1 MNVDPNRNYAV
12 ISGDFIGFSELPA
25 DIREASYHLV
35 KQAGTELAR
44 LFPTAMPWEVDMF
57 RGDGW
62 QFVLADPVIS
72 LRAAL
77 FFRAYLR
84 ARAGGF
90 STDVRLAIGVG
101 PIDYVPDNRV
111 SAGDG
116 TAFRLSGRLLDQMA
130 RQKAGSMRFVM
141 ENRELALPLDGI
153 TLLIGA
159 LADSW
164 TERQARAVTGA
175 LEGLKTIQIAGFWPN
190 KISYQAA
197 GKHIS
202 RARWPEIQTG
212 LKIFEAVASGS
223 CLNFCLKKQE
233 DV

>member
-1 MNVDPNRNYAV
+1 MRADPKQKYAV
-12 ISGDFIGFSELPA
+12 VSGDFIGFSGLPA
-25 DIREASYHLV
+25 QIRESSYHLV
-35 KQAGTELAR
+35 KQAGVELTR
-44 LFPTAMPWEVDMF
+44 LFPAAMPWEVDMF

-84 ARAGGF
+84 ARAGGHA
-90 STDVRLAIGVG
+90 TDVRLAIGVG

-130 RQKAGSMRFVM
+130 KQKTGSMRFVM
-141 ENRELALPLDGI
+141 KDEKRSLPLDGI

-159 LADSW
+159 LADNW
-164 TERQARAVTGA
+164 TERQARAAAGA
-175 LEGLKTIQIAGFWPN
+175 LQGLKTFQIAGLWPD
-190 KISYQAA
+190 KITYQAA
-197 GKHIS
+197 GKHLR

-212 LKIFEAVASGS
+212 LKIFEAAASGS
-223 CLNFCLKKQE
+223 
-233 DV
+233 

>member
-1 MNVDPNRNYAV
+1 MNVDPDRNYAV
-12 ISGDFIGFSELPA
+12 ISGDFIGFSDLPA
-25 DIREASYHLV
+25 ENREASYHLV

-44 LFPTAMPWEVDMF
+44 LFPAAMPWEVDMF

-130 RQKAGSMRFVM
+130 RQKSGSMRFIM
-141 ENRELALPLDGI
+141 ENRKLALPLDGI

-175 LEGLKTIQIAGFWPN
+175 LQGLTITRITGQWPDR
-190 KISYQAA
+190 ISRQAV
-197 GKHIS
+197 GKHLA
-202 RARWPEIQTG
+202 RARWSEIRMG
-212 LKIFEAVASGS
+212 LKIFESTAS
-223 CLNFCLKKQE
+223 
-233 DV
+233 